1 MPDDKM
7 IEKVTQLRIM
17 TLAVGCGGKRVR
29 RCLMIAIG
37 MLAIVCGC
45 QRGRTIPNR
54 DTDGALWPMESGYVC
69 VLMPPES
76 RPYAEVVRMVFVA
89 EAAKP
94 AYEYWKEHKWPSQE
108 DISAMVSEG
117 WDVKQPSEL
126 SRYAWAAYLLKKA
139 EKNIEGKERTR
150 VEAFNDASRWH
161 FREISK
167 SGGHLV
173 KKPLKKELRRTMREY
188 FWPGWDPEVTM
199 VFVAEAVKPAYEYWK
214 EHKWP
219 SKEDIPAMAS
229 EGWEDVAEPSD
240 VTRYTWAAYLL
251 KKAEKNIEGKE
262 RTRVEAFNDAS
273 RWHFREISKS
283 GGHLVKKPLKKELR
297 RTMRE
302 YFWPGWNVDTEAS
315 GYFFHT
321 DGLKHSWMERPSEL
335 LEPSKDM
342 RKCLVQ
348 WKGGQVH
355 AFITSNEHRVVAPGL
370 GLLALADCR
379 LAEKSNKTDKSHEVG
394 FYLANLMVPSKKLN
408 WAKPLRDMK
417 VTEE

>member
-188 FWPGWDPEVTM
+188 FWPGW
-199 VFVAEAVKPAYEYWK
+199 
-214 EHKWP
+214 
-219 SKEDIPAMAS
+219 
-229 EGWEDVAEPSD
+229 
-240 VTRYTWAAYLL
+240 
-251 KKAEKNIEGKE
+251 
-262 RTRVEAFNDAS
+262 
-273 RWHFREISKS
+273 
-283 GGHLVKKPLKKELR
+283 
-297 RTMRE
+297 
-302 YFWPGWNVDTEAS
+302 NVDTEAS

-355 AFITSNEHRVVAPGL
+355 AFITSNVHRVVAPGL

-417 VTEE
+417 VTDV